1 VESGLD
7 IGVQLLILSNFRD
20 LVINENDRNPARE
33 ADVIPTEF
41 QVVHV
46 IPASLMKGV
55 VNHRR
60 TKQEPNLVSSH
71 TDFRLIKIFL
81 FEYVPLRYILAIHA
95 AAGQSKAQKGH
106 YQ

>member
-1 VESGLD
+1 MLSGLD
-7 IGVQLLILSNFRD
+7 IGVQVLILSNYRY
-20 LVINENDRNPARE
+20 LVIYENDRHPARE

-46 IPASLMKGV
+46 IPASLMKRIIDHG
-55 VNHRR
+55 RA
-60 TKQEPNLVSSH
+60 KQESNLVSSH
-71 TDFRLIKIFL
+71 TDFRLIEIFL
-81 FEYVPLRYILAIHA
+81 FEYVPLRYILAINA